1 MSSKNQL
8 IKKISDYL
16 ESRQKTNNFGTCKKC
31 SKNVYWSTTKV
42 ASHIRSGH
50 CKGASD
56 EEVQKFKQEF
66 VYETPKHLIH
76 RSCVGKTPRSA
87 DSLKAERD
95 EKSESVTSIK
105 KIYMKQELKDGSQAK
120 RQKLELDE
128 EYESENI
135 IEENN
140 DSEIMYEL
148 ETANTDDEKIEEL
161 IFVTNDSAQETP
173 PKKSEESVPASAS
186 KEEKFIS
193 AVYPQYKGRSK
204 FDLIDEIFDL
214 QRRNELLQ
222 VKVKTYENTIN
233 KLL

>member
-16 ESRQKTNNFGTCKKC
+16 ENRQKTNNFGTCKKC

-76 RSCVGKTPRSA
+76 KSCVGKTPRSA
-87 DSLKAERD
+87 DSFKFERE
-95 EKSESVTSIK
+95 EKSETVATIK
-105 KIYMKQELKDGSQAK
+105 KIYLKQDSKDSVQVK
-120 RQKLELDE
+120 RQKLEIE
-128 EYESENI
+128 EDYESENI
-135 IEENN
+135 IEEHN

-148 ETANTDDEKIEEL
+148 ETANTDDEKVEEL
-161 IFVTNDSAQETP
+161 IFVTNESTHETP
-173 PKKSEESVPASAS
+173 PKKSEGSEPAS

-193 AVYPQYKGRSK
+193 AVYPQFKGRTK
-204 FDLIDEIFDL
+204 LDLIDEIHDL